1 MWSKKKTEEPT
12 VEFISTVK
20 GLAGIPDIHPR
31 PTKAFI
37 PQWWKDMPLKRIGY
51 EHIHDLAGTVKMCP
65 SFPEYFSQGFIIP
78 MWTDTVITLDL
89 ENNKFKW
96 VSGRGIQGKG
106 LDIFPWDSHPKNQL
120 IDFVT
125 PYSNGEPGN
134 AVLKAIAPWRM
145 VTPPGYSVLQLPVF
159 YEFNKDFSAMPGIL
173 HTDFASEINIQ
184 LLFHSKKTEIFI
196 ERGTPLAQYIPF
208 KREPQLPH
216 IVRDATEADK
226 DKIITEQLRVATKF
240 TGDYLHQKRELSK
253 DKGTHQ

>member
-1 MWSKKKTEEPT
+1 MWSKKKIEEPT
-12 VEFISTVK
+12 VEFVSIIK

-37 PQWWKDMPLKRIGY
+37 PQWWKDMPLKRVGY
-51 EHIHDLAGTVKMCP
+51 EHLYDVAGTVKACP

-89 ENNKFKW
+89 ENNKFTW
-96 VSGRGIQGKG
+96 LSGKGATVGKG

-134 AVLKAIAPWRM
+134 AVLKAIAPWRLI
-145 VTPPGYSVLQLPVF
+145 TPPGYSVLQLPVF
-159 YEFNKDFSAMPGIL
+159 YEFNEDFSAMPGIL

-196 ERGTPLAQYIPF
+196 ERGTPLVQYIPF

-216 IVRDATEADK
+216 VIRDETKEDESRFL
-226 DKIITEQLRVATKF
+226 TEQLRVATKF

-253 DKGTHQ
+253 YKQYE